1 MKRILPFLIAAA
13 GISTATATLTL
24 PISVAEHAADAAA
37 ICVAKVERLHS
48 YEAAGTR
55 QIFTTVTL
63 RVVEPLKGTFP
74 ERVTLKQRGGVVGER
89 GQFQSDTPN
98 LKPGEQ
104 RLFFL
109 GRRDDGS
116 LYALNGSSSAQ
127 RLPDNADADDYG
139 PYFNRIVA
147 TIRASANDGDNVTD
161 QAGSAVAPQ
170 GIGGF
175 LDDAGAPGRFLRP
188 DLGLPIQVITDMSV
202 LPSGMTTQQ
211 ATTALNNALNAWA
224 NVTSI
229 QFKIEGDEVFGQ
241 AANGINAD
249 DGKLRIQF
257 HDSFDVVPAGSTLG
271 IGGRGVTLSAGS
283 GGKVGSLDFFVANEG
298 YVVMDHT
305 KTSLEDPVLF
315 EEVLTHEIGHALSLA
330 HSSES
335 DPEND
340 TLLFQAI
347 MYKTAKDD
355 GRGATLGTH
364 DITVIRQA
372 YPENNTPPA
381 GFDRVIRG
389 ITFSGTHPVPVPNS
403 VSISGFDLQGDSLT
417 VTSVSTMTV
426 GSGTIA
432 VNGNSVEYTPVGLFS
447 DNAGSSSPN
456 AFFEQ
461 LNFRLSDGVNLS
473 PTVKVRVISLLGD
486 TSPATPDGLPDSWMT
501 THFGDKSPTPGT
513 SSTVDDPDNDG
524 YTNLQ
529 EYLAGTDPN
538 DVNSHPKITTF
549 SPTQIQWTGQ
559 LFDYYELQASTD
571 LKTWNTVRHVVMDG
585 ATGTLTDFTD
595 TASPIQTFRMR
606 RMQ

>member
-1 MKRILPFLIAAA
+1 MLIL
-13 GISTATATLTL
+13 
-24 PISVAEHAADAAA
+24 
-37 ICVAKVERLHS
+37 
-48 YEAAGTR
+48 
-55 QIFTTVTL
+55 
-63 RVVEPLKGTFP
+63 
-74 ERVTLKQRGGVVGER
+74 
-89 GQFQSDTPN
+89 
-98 LKPGEQ
+98 
-104 RLFFL
+104 
-109 GRRDDGS
+109 
-116 LYALNGSSSAQ
+116 
-127 RLPDNADADDYG
+127 
-139 PYFNRIVA
+139 
-147 TIRASANDGDNVTD
+147 
-161 QAGSAVAPQ
+161 Q

-224 NVTSI
+224 NVTSLT
-229 QFKIEGDEVFGQ
+229 FKVEGDEAFGQ
-241 AANGINAD
+241 AANAINAD

-271 IGGRGVTLSAGS
+271 IGGRGVTLAAGS

-315 EEVLTHEIGHALSLA
+315 EEVLTHEVGHALSLA

-340 TLLFQAI
+340 TQLFQAM

-364 DITVIRQA
+364 DINVIRQA

-389 ITFSGTHPVPVPNS
+389 LTFSGTHPVPVPNS
-403 VSISGFDLQGDSLT
+403 VSLSGFDLQGDSLT
-417 VTSVSTMTV
+417 VTSVSATARGT
-426 GSGTIA
+426 GTIA
-432 VNGNSVEYTPVGLFS
+432 VNGNNVEYTPAKIFA
-447 DNAGSSSPN
+447 DNAGSDSPN
-456 AFFEQ
+456 AFFEK
-461 LNFRLSDGVNLS
+461 LEFRFSDGVNLS
-473 PTVKVRVISLLGD
+473 PTVTIRVISLLGD
-486 TSPATPDGLPDSWMT
+486 TEPATPDGLPDSWMT
-501 THFGDKSPTPGT
+501 THFSNATPTPGT
-513 SSTVDDPDNDG
+513 SSTSDDPDNDG

-538 DVNSHPKITTF
+538 DVNSHPKITSF

>member
-1 MKRILPFLIAAA
+1 MKRILTLLISVAGTAAA
-13 GISTATATLTL
+13 TASLTL
-24 PISVAEHAADAAA
+24 PISVTEHTESATA
-37 ICVAKVERLHS
+37 ICVAEVERLHS
-48 YEAAGTR
+48 YETADSS

-74 ERVTLKQRGGVVGER
+74 QRVKLKQPGGVVGQR

-98 LKPGEQ
+98 LKPGEL

-116 LYALNGSSSAQ
+116 LYALNGSTSAQ
-127 RLPDNADADDYG
+127 RLPDSSTGGDYG
-139 PYFNRIVA
+139 PYFNRIIA
-147 TIRASANDGDNVTD
+147 SIRAGATGGEDVTD
-161 QAGSAVAPQ
+161 QAGSNVAPQ

-224 NVTSI
+224 NVTSLT
-229 QFKIEGDEVFGQ
+229 FKVEGDEAFGL
-241 AANGINAD
+241 AANAINAD

-315 EEVLTHEIGHALSLA
+315 EEVLTHEVGHALSLA

-340 TLLFQAI
+340 TQLFQAM

-403 VSISGFDLQGDSLT
+403 VSLSGFDLQGDSLT

-432 VNGNSVEYTPVGLFS
+432 VNGNSVEYTPGRLFQ
-447 DNAGSSSPN
+447 DNPGNNSPN
-456 AFFEQ
+456 SFFEK
-461 LNFRLSDGVNLS
+461 LEFRFSDGVNLS
-473 PTVKVRVISLLGD
+473 PTVTIRVISLLGD
-486 TSPATPDGLPDSWMT
+486 TEPATPDGLPDSWMT
-501 THFGDKSPTPGT
+501 THFGATAPTPGT

-524 YTNLQ
+524 YTNLE

-538 DVNSHPKITTF
+538 DVNSHPRITTF

-571 LKTWNTVRHVVMDG
+571 LKTWTTVRHIVMDG